1 MIRKDGLTSALI
13 LALSASALVVM
24 PFAQADYADPKTTEF
39 EISVDGNSFG
49 LASSVTNHDG
59 DVLSGAFGGGNND
72 PSESHESELTKLY
85 PSNQGQEIYLVA
97 QGGVVATDCSGGGV
111 SYSQRARITIT
122 NLPAS
127 AKDVWVFYDAKVGSG
142 DLVKTFPHFND
153 QGIISGGD
161 PIANVRIS
169 DSNEIQTLCD
179 GSTQYVSGT
188 AGTLVLGAGANVR
201 TTSGVVVNDTSET
214 SVTFDAYVPMDGS
227 SDGEVSIF
235 LALGVVVDVGGDGV
249 LDDTSTDVGI
259 EAWVASEPF
268 WPEPGVHPDETHFLL
283 EACGG
288 SENASANPCVESDSG
303 VFASNGTTRAVSTY
317 SVQLEL
323 IGDADNL
330 EANLELAPTAAI
342 GSSGFAIPA
351 GSIVKIKISWPSS
364 GNLYGAG
371 DFPVGTG
378 EGQINFA
385 LVNGDTAILV
395 DPSTTAVSSNTNRW
409 DIASGD
415 RVVTTLVGEARA
427 MSSAISRTTW
437 WPQCS
442 VSLQDGSVTSE
453 KCGADMNNAVTS
465 DFMVF
470 DQVPAY
476 LNLVASPNMA
486 AVAGGLVSTN
496 GQGFSFGNRT
506 FDGDGYEFVVSGP
519 SFNASNQARSTDGFY
534 YVCIPGGWLSGA
546 FSITPAEAAD
556 QWRGLRDGA
565 VTSETGFVTGTC
577 GTGESGL
584 VASLSQFGY
593 SSPVFLL
600 EPTPPAAAPAPP
612 QAPRAYSGPAPTGIS
627 SKVAYAG
634 DLITIIG
641 RRLNLVGS
649 IAIDGVKATISAQSK
664 TALVF
669 EMPASLKAGTKLIV
683 FGSSHGTLTY
693 YSGLIY
699 VEKAVTPEVP
709 IKTGASES
717 ETAATSSGKVN
728 AGAFNGYV
736 AVYAKGFSGKTLA
749 WKIAGKWFK
758 TTVASDYQV
767 FQRKTA
773 AVGLNVGVDIY
784 IDGVKQLTKTVL
796 TR

>member
-49 LASSVTNHDG
+49 LASSVTTRDG
-59 DVLSGAFGGGNND
+59 VVLSGAFGGGGYSND
-72 PSESHESELTKLY
+72 SSESELTKLY

-97 QGGVVATDCSGGGV
+97 QGGVVATNCSGGGV

-153 QGIISGGD
+153 QGIDSSGS

-201 TTSGVVVNDTSET
+201 TTSGVVVNDTSAT

-268 WPEPGVHPDETHFLL
+268 WPEPGVHEDETHFLL
-283 EACGG
+283 ETCDG

-303 VFASNGTTRAVSTY
+303 VFASNGTTRAHSTY

-323 IGDADNL
+323 IGEADNL

-351 GSIVKIKISWPSS
+351 GSIVKMKISWPSS
-364 GNLYGAG
+364 GNLFGAG
-371 DFPVGTG
+371 AFPVGTG

-442 VSLQDGSVTSE
+442 VSLQDGSVTSD

-470 DQVPAY
+470 DEVPAY
-476 LNLVASPNMA
+476 LNLVASPSMS

-584 VASLSQFGY
+584 VASLTQFGY

-649 IAIDGVKATISAQSK
+649 IAIDGVKATISAQST

-683 FGSSHGTLTY
+683 FGSSQGTLTY

-709 IKTGASES
+709 IETGASES

-736 AVYAKGFSGKTLA
+736 AVYAKGHKGKTLS

>member
-13 LALSASALVVM
+13 LALAASALVVM

-39 EISVDGNSFG
+39 QISVDGNSLG
-49 LASSVTNHDG
+49 LAASVTTRDG
-59 DVLSGAFGGGNND
+59 DVLSGAFGGGGYSD
-72 PSESHESELTKLY
+72 DSSESELTKLY
-85 PSNQGQEIYLVA
+85 PSNQGQEVYFVA
-97 QGGVVATDCSGGGV
+97 QGGVVTTDCSGGGV
-111 SYSQRARITIT
+111 SYSQRARITLT
-122 NLPAS
+122 NLPED

-142 DLVKTFPHFND
+142 DLVKTFPHFNY
-153 QGIISGGD
+153 QGA
-161 PIANVRIS
+161 PNANVRIS

-188 AGTLVLGAGANVR
+188 PGTLVLGAGGNAR
-201 TTSGVVVNDTSET
+201 TTSGVLVSGTTST

-235 LALGVVVDVGGDGV
+235 LALGVVIDIFGDG
-249 LDDTSTDVGI
+249 LDDTTTDVGI

-283 EACGG
+283 EACEGD
-288 SENASANPCVESDSG
+288 ENASANPCVESDTGVWNSDGTVRAESG
-303 VFASNGTTRAVSTY
+303 SSY

-323 IGDADNL
+323 IGSTESL

-351 GSIVKIKISWPSS
+351 GSIVKIQISWPSS
-364 GNLYGAG
+364 GNLFGAAP
-371 DFPVGTG
+371 FPVGTD

-409 DIASGD
+409 DISSGD
-415 RVVTTLVGEARA
+415 RVVTTVVGEARA
-427 MSSAISRTTW
+427 MSSAISRNTW

-442 VSLQDGSVTSE
+442 VSLQDGSVTSD

-476 LNLVASPNMA
+476 LNLVASPDMA
-486 AVAGGLVSTN
+486 PVAGGLVSTN

-519 SFNASNQARSTDGFY
+519 SYNASNQARSTDGFY

-634 DLITIIG
+634 EFITIIG
-641 RRLNLVGS
+641 KRLNLVGS

-683 FGSSHGTLTY
+683 FGSSHGILTY

-709 IKTGASES
+709 IETGPSES
-717 ETAATSSGKVN
+717 ETVATSSGKVN

>member
-1 MIRKDGLTSALI
+1 MIRKDGLTNALI
-13 LALSASALVVM
+13 LALAASALVVM
-24 PFAQADYADPKTTEF
+24 PSAQADPKTTVF
-39 EISVDGNSFG
+39 QISVDGNSLG
-49 LASSVTNHDG
+49 LATSVTTRDG
-59 DVLSGAFGGGNND
+59 DELSGAFGGGG
-72 PSESHESELTKLY
+72 ESVDASQSELTKLY
-85 PSNQGQEIYLVA
+85 PSNQGQEVYLVA
-97 QGGVVATDCSGGGV
+97 QGGVVATDCAGGGV
-111 SYSQRARITIT
+111 SYSQRTRITLT
-122 NLPAS
+122 NLPSS

-153 QGIISGGD
+153 QGIQPSD

-179 GSTQYVSGT
+179 GSTRYVSGT
-188 AGTLVLGAGANVR
+188 AGTLVLGAGDNAR
-201 TTSGVVVNDTSET
+201 TTSGVVVNDTADT
-214 SVTFDAYVPMDGS
+214 SVTFEAYVPMDGS

-235 LALGVVVDVGGDGV
+235 LALGVVIDIGGDGA

-283 EACGG
+283 EACDG
-288 SENASANPCVESDSG
+288 SEDVSANPCVESDTGVWNSDGTVRAESG
-303 VFASNGTTRAVSTY
+303 SSY

-323 IGDADNL
+323 IGSTESL

-351 GSIVKIKISWPSS
+351 GSIVKMKISWPSS
-364 GNLYGAG
+364 GNLFGAAP
-371 DFPVGTG
+371 FPVGTD

-385 LVNGDTAILV
+385 LVNGDTALLV
-395 DPSTTAVSSNTNRW
+395 DPSTTALSSNTNRW
-409 DIASGD
+409 DISSGD
-415 RVVTTLVGEARA
+415 RVVTTVVGEARA
-427 MSSAISRTTW
+427 MSSAISRNTW

-442 VSLQDGSVTSE
+442 VSLQDGSVTSD

-476 LNLVASPNMA
+476 LNLVASPDMA
-486 AVAGGLVSTN
+486 PVAGGLVSTN

-519 SFNASNQARSTDGFY
+519 SYNASNQARSTDGFY

-634 DLITIIG
+634 DFITIIG
-641 RRLNLVGS
+641 KRLNLVGS
-649 IAIDGVKATISAQSK
+649 IAIDGVKATISEQSK

-699 VEKAVTPEVP
+699 VEKAVTPEGP
-709 IKTGASES
+709 IETGPSES
-717 ETAATSSGKVN
+717 ETVATSSGKVN

>member
-1 MIRKDGLTSALI
+1 M
-13 LALSASALVVM
+13 
-24 PFAQADYADPKTTEF
+24 
-39 EISVDGNSFG
+39 
-49 LASSVTNHDG
+49 
-59 DVLSGAFGGGNND
+59 
-72 PSESHESELTKLY
+72 
-85 PSNQGQEIYLVA
+85 
-97 QGGVVATDCSGGGV
+97 
-111 SYSQRARITIT
+111 
-122 NLPAS
+122 
-127 AKDVWVFYDAKVGSG
+127 
-142 DLVKTFPHFND
+142 
-153 QGIISGGD
+153 
-161 PIANVRIS
+161 
-169 DSNEIQTLCD
+169 
-179 GSTQYVSGT
+179 
-188 AGTLVLGAGANVR
+188 
-201 TTSGVVVNDTSET
+201 
-214 SVTFDAYVPMDGS
+214 FD
-227 SDGEVSIF
+227 SDGITR
-235 LALGVVVDVGGDGV
+235 A
-249 LDDTSTDVGI
+249 
-259 EAWVASEPF
+259 
-268 WPEPGVHPDETHFLL
+268 
-283 EACGG
+283 
-288 SENASANPCVESDSG
+288 DSG
-303 VFASNGTTRAVSTY
+303 YSY

-323 IGDADNL
+323 IGEADNL

-371 DFPVGTG
+371 PFPVGTG

>member
-13 LALSASALVVM
+13 LALAASALVVM

-39 EISVDGNSFG
+39 QISVDGNSLG
-49 LASSVTNHDG
+49 LASSVTTRDG
-59 DVLSGAFGGGNND
+59 DVLSGAFGGGGYSND
-72 PSESHESELTKLY
+72 SSESELTKLY
-85 PSNQGQEIYLVA
+85 PSNQGQEVYLVA

-111 SYSQRARITIT
+111 SYSQRARITLT
-122 NLPAS
+122 NLPS
-127 AKDVWVFYDAKVGSG
+127 STKDVWVFYDAKVGSG
-142 DLVKTFPHFND
+142 SLVKTFPHFND
-153 QGIISGGD
+153 QGEGN
-161 PIANVRIS
+161 PNFNVRIS
-169 DSNEIQTLCD
+169 NSNEIQTLCD

-201 TTSGVVVNDTSET
+201 TTSGVVVNDTADT

-235 LALGVVVDVGGDGV
+235 LALGVVVDVGGDGE
-249 LDDTSTDVGI
+249 LDDTSADVGI

-268 WPEPGVHPDETHFLL
+268 WPEPGDSEETHFLL

-288 SENASANPCVESDSG
+288 SENASANPCVESESSG
-303 VFASNGTTRAVSTY
+303 VFASNGTTRTDSGY

-323 IGDADNL
+323 IGSTESL

-351 GSIVKIKISWPSS
+351 GSIVKMKISWPSS
-364 GNLYGAG
+364 GNLFGAG
-371 DFPVGTG
+371 PFPVGTG
-378 EGQINFA
+378 AGQINFA

-409 DIASGD
+409 DIDSSGD

-442 VSLQDGSVTSE
+442 VSLQDGSVNSD

-476 LNLVASPNMA
+476 LNLVASPDMA
-486 AVAGGLVSTN
+486 PVAGGLVSTN

-641 RRLNLVGS
+641 KRLNLVGS
-649 IAIDGVKATISAQSK
+649 IAIDGVKATISAQST

-669 EMPASLKAGTKLIV
+669 EVPASLKAGTKLIV
-683 FGSSHGTLTY
+683 FGSSHGILTY

-709 IKTGASES
+709 IETGASES
-717 ETAATSSGKVN
+717 ETVATSSGKVN

-736 AVYAKGFSGKTLA
+736 AVYAKGFRGKTLA

>member
-1 MIRKDGLTSALI
+1 MFYSIYMIRKAGLTNALI
-13 LALSASALVVM
+13 LALAASALVVM
-24 PFAQADYADPKTTEF
+24 PSAQADPKTTVF
-39 EISVDGNSFG
+39 QISVDGNSFG
-49 LASSVTNHDG
+49 LATSVTTRDG
-59 DVLSGAFGGGNND
+59 DELSGAFGGGGD
-72 PSESHESELTKLY
+72 SVDASQSELTKLY
-85 PSNQGQEIYLVA
+85 PSNQGQEVYLVA
-97 QGGVVATDCSGGGV
+97 QGGVVATDCAGGGV
-111 SYSQRARITIT
+111 SYSQRTRITLT
-122 NLPAS
+122 NLPSS

-153 QGIISGGD
+153 QGIQPSD

-188 AGTLVLGAGANVR
+188 AGTLVLGAGDNVR
-201 TTSGVVVNDTSET
+201 TTSGVVVNDTTES

-235 LALGVVVDVGGDGV
+235 LALGVVIDIGGDGV

-283 EACGG
+283 EACVGG
-288 SENASANPCVESDSG
+288 ENASANPCVESDTG
-303 VFASNGTTRAVSTY
+303 VFASDGTTRTDSGY

-323 IGDADNL
+323 IGSTESL

-351 GSIVKIKISWPSS
+351 GSIVKIQISWPSS
-364 GNLYGAG
+364 GNLFGAEP
-371 DFPVGTG
+371 FPVGTD

-409 DIASGD
+409 DISSGD
-415 RVVTTLVGEARA
+415 RVVTTVVGEARA
-427 MSSAISRTTW
+427 MSSAISRNTW

-442 VSLQDGSVTSE
+442 VSLQDGSVTSD

-519 SFNASNQARSTDGFY
+519 SYNASNQARSTDGFY

-634 DLITIIG
+634 DFITIIG
-641 RRLNLVGS
+641 TRLNLVGS

-669 EMPASLKAGTKLIV
+669 EMPASLNAGTKLIV
-683 FGSSHGTLTY
+683 FGSS
-693 YSGLIY
+693 
-699 VEKAVTPEVP
+699 
-709 IKTGASES
+709 
-717 ETAATSSGKVN
+717 
-728 AGAFNGYV
+728 
-736 AVYAKGFSGKTLA
+736 
-749 WKIAGKWFK
+749 
-758 TTVASDYQV
+758 
-767 FQRKTA
+767 
-773 AVGLNVGVDIY
+773 
-784 IDGVKQLTKTVL
+784 
-796 TR
+796 